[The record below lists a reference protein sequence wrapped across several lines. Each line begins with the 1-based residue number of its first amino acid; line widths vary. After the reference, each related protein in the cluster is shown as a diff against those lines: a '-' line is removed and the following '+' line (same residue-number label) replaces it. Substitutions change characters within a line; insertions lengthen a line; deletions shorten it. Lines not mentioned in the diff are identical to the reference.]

1 MGLFTDWY
9 GKNQTKDKQ
18 KHFLTFV
25 EKDGALRGRAR
36 TTCCRHP
43 TFVAL
48 SELCDRRYGRGKATF
63 ALSNALRSLG
73 LPCGLPLDQSGLALD
88 LPTAAA
94 ALDAAYTRV
103 MTVRRQHVDTPKSVK
118 GFHFYAAKDREM
130 AREADFGLMIWDGK
144 SPGALLNVMR
154 LVTAGKIAVLFNV
167 PDKDVLNIKSL
178 EMWKAFFSRCDRAL
192 QSDVQERA
200 TPEEWR
206 LAGSEDQPSFLPSLE
221 APASSP
227 LATPAPPSEPTLEPV
242 GPTAIDDVIQ
252 ALNHALAEGDA
263 TSVTDTLG
271 LIARERGM
279 SQVARETGLARESL
293 YRALDAKGNP
303 EFATVLKVLASIGLR
318 LEAKADSSPPPRRGA
333 EHSRRR
339 P

>member
-1 MGLFTDWY
+1 MNTIFIGGSRHVSRLPLEVKKRLDNVVAS
-9 GKNQTKDKQ
+9 GHQVIVGDANGADKAVQKHLVDKQ
-18 KHFLTFV
+18 YDKVVVFCTGDSPRNNLGTW
-25 EKDGALRGRAR
+25 R
-36 TTCCRHP
+36 TH
-43 TFVAL
+43 
-48 SELCDRRYGRGKATF
+48 
-63 ALSNALRSLG
+63 
-73 LPCGLPLDQSGLALD
+73 
-88 LPTAAA
+88 
-94 ALDAAYTRV
+94 
-103 MTVRRQHVDTPKSVK
+103 HVDAPKSVR

-144 SPGALLNVMR
+144 SPGTLLNVMR

-167 PDKDVLNIKSL
+167 PDKDVLNIKSV

-206 LAGSEDQPSFLPSLE
+206 LVGSEDQPSFLPSLE
-221 APASSP
+221 MPASTP
-227 LATPAPPSEPTLEPV
+227 LVTPAPPSEPTPEPV
-242 GPTAIDDVIQ
+242 APTAIDDVIQ
-252 ALNHALAEGDA
+252 VLNHALAEGDA

-318 LEAKADSSPPPRRGA
+318 LEAKADIRGA
-333 EHSRRR
+333 E
-339 P
+339 PEPAGQAG